1 MEFIS
6 RLLFGVLFTTLS
18 AGTIAGEI
26 PYDKKTLDHWRSAD
40 RPVVVHVHA
49 RWCGT
54 CKKQAA
60 IVAPLL
66 ADPEFKNLTLMK
78 VDYDKEKALL
88 KSLNIANQ
96 STFVA
101 FKGST
106 EVGRST
112 GDTNE
117 ESIAALL
124 RKAS

>member
-6 RLLFGVLFTTLS
+6 RLLYGVLFTTLG
-18 AGTIAGEI
+18 AGAIAGEI
-26 PYDKKTLDHWRSAD
+26 PYDKKTFDHLRSAGK
-40 RPVVVHVHA
+40 PVVVHVYA

-54 CKKQAA
+54 GKKQAA

-78 VDYDKEKALL
+78 TDYDKEKALL

-112 GDTNE
+112 GYTNK

-124 RKAS
+124 GKAL